1 MPILFA
7 PVPSSVWLI
16 LPTYN
21 EVENLEPMVA
31 AASLQLEAA
40 AAGDWTILVVDDNSP
55 DGTGRLADRLA
66 AADPRV
72 EVRHRERK
80 EGLGRAY
87 VEGFRTALAGGAE
100 RVVQMDADFSHDPA
114 DIPRLLA
121 AVETADLAIGSRYAP
136 GGAIRDWGTIRR
148 VVSRGGCLYA
158 STVLGVQVSDLTGG
172 FKCLRRRTLEMI
184 DLDTVR
190 AQGYVFQIEVTYRAI
205 LNGLKVVEVPI
216 IFRDRRIGESKMSGR
231 IALEA
236 MTSVIRLRRQAEA
249 EMTLARGANPAD

>member
-1 MPILFA
+1 MPE
-7 PVPSSVWLI
+7 SVWLV

-21 EVENLEPMVA
+21 EAENIEPMIE

-40 AAGDWTILVVDDNSP
+40 AAGDWRILVVDDGSP
-55 DGTGRLADRLA
+55 DGTGQLVDALAES
-66 AADPRV
+66 DPRV
-72 EVRHRERK
+72 AVRHRTRK

-100 RVVQMDADFSHDPA
+100 RVIQMDADFSHDPA

-121 AVETADLAIGSRYAP
+121 ASESADVVIGSRYTS

-148 VVSRGGCLYA
+148 VISRGGCLYA

-172 FKCLRRRTLEMI
+172 FKCIRRRTLELI

-190 AQGYVFQIEVTYRAI
+190 AQGYVFQIEMTYRAI
-205 LNGLKVVEVPI
+205 LNGLRVVEVPI
-216 IFRDRRIGESKMSGR
+216 VFRDRQAGESKMSSR
-231 IALEA
+231 IAIEA
-236 MTSVIRLRRQAEA
+236 MTAVVRLRRQAEA
-249 EMTLARGANPAD
+249 ETRR